1 MNDPVHN
8 EYCCRMCPRT
18 SGREHDP
25 ECQRMYDTTSR
36 WLPILD
42 EDDRGERQIQID
54 AWQDELKAAE
64 EVEEEAELEGLS
76 EEGADVAK
84 KMRQLAE
91 PFVRLVNREQK
102 KVNNIW
108 SNKVAKERKRLKKW
122 K

>member
-1 MNDPVHN
+1 
-8 EYCCRMCPRT
+8 MCPRT
-18 SGREHDP
+18 SGREHDSD
-25 ECQRMYDTTSR
+25 CQRRYDTISR

-64 EVEEEAELEGLS
+64 DVEEEAELEGLS
-76 EEGADVAK
+76 EEGADVIK
-84 KMRQLAE
+84 KMRPLAE

-102 KVNNIW
+102 KVNNLW
-108 SNKVAKERKRLKKW
+108 SNKVAKERKRMKKW